1 MQPPIR
7 QTSEADLKNDK
18 IRVMV
23 VDDHPLMRDS
33 LKIHLENQP
42 DIDIIGEANDGE
54 EAVQLAAELNPDVI
68 IMDIAM
74 PKMNGL
80 DATRIIKQKNP
91 KIAVLVL
98 TVHDDIEYVLK
109 ILEAGAAG
117 YLTKNILGE
126 KLALAVRL
134 VMDGESILSD
144 DIKNSI
150 LKHAL
155 RYPVKTPVPI
165 LGDRLSARE
174 FEIFRLA
181 AKGMTNKQIAQL
193 LDLNLR
199 TVKNHLVNI
208 FSKLNVGSRTEAVI
222 VGLRLGL
229 ITLED
234 VK

>member
-1 MQPPIR
+1 MI
-7 QTSEADLKNDK
+7 S
-18 IRVMV
+18 ICF
-23 VDDHPLMRDS
+23 
-33 LKIHLENQP
+33 
-42 DIDIIGEANDGE
+42 
-54 EAVQLAAELNPDVI
+54 
-68 IMDIAM
+68 
-74 PKMNGL
+74 
-80 DATRIIKQKNP
+80 
-91 KIAVLVL
+91 
-98 TVHDDIEYVLK
+98 K

-144 DIKNSI
+144 DIKNNL

-165 LGDRLSARE
+165 VGDRLSTRE
-174 FEIFRLA
+174 LEIFRLA

-193 LDLNLR
+193 LNLNLR
-199 TVKNHLVNI
+199 TAKNHLVNI

-229 ITLED
+229 ITLDD
-234 VK
+234 VN